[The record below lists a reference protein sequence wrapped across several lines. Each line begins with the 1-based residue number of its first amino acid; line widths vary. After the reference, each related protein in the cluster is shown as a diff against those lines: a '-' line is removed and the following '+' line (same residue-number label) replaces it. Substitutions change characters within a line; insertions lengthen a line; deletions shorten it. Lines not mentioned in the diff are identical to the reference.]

1 VGIPQQR
8 QAIIRFNNDYT
19 GRMVSEQDSSRLR
32 VNLNPISLEADV
44 AYFGARLEL
53 VGEPHTHYQAAQL
66 KVYRALE
73 EALGNN
79 LKRLRKK
86 GA

>member
-1 VGIPQQR
+1 MSGIES
-8 QAIIRFNNDYT
+8 NK
-19 GRMVSEQDSSRLR
+19 LR
-32 VNLNPISLEADV
+32 VNLNPISLEADL

-53 VGEPHTHYQAAQL
+53 VGEPETRYQAAQL

-73 EALGNN
+73 AALEEN

-86 GA
+86 ESRAKARKRDKTD